1 MRCPKAQELLSARF
15 DGEVDGAG
23 DCAVEAHLSRCP
35 ACQRFAAN
43 LPVCS
48 QALDAVFAPEPRPGF
63 AERLMARL
71 PEAPAKYPRLR
82 EWFDALRPV
91 PAAAAAVALVC
102 GVFLA
107 TSMNG
112 EQPQRSAQK
121 DPGQT
126 LYAESFDA
134 LPSDS
139 TGARCL
145 VLLQEA
151 GN

>member
-1 MRCPKAQELLSARF
+1 MRCPKAQKLLSTRF
-15 DGEVDGAG
+15 DQEVEGIG
-23 DCAVEAHLSRCP
+23 NSVLETHLSRCS

-48 QALDAVFAPEPRPGF
+48 KALDAVFAPEPRPGF
-63 AERLMARL
+63 AERVMARL
-71 PEAPAKYPRLR
+71 PETPAKYPRLR
-82 EWFDALRPV
+82 GWFDSLRPA
-91 PAAAAAVALVC
+91 PAVAAAVALVC
-102 GVFLA
+102 GIFLA
-107 TSMNG
+107 TLMNG
-112 EQPQRSAQK
+112 EQPQRFANK

-126 LYAESFDA
+126 LYAESFAA

-139 TGARCL
+139 TGARYL

>member
-1 MRCPKAQELLSARF
+1 MRCPKAQKLLSTRF
-15 DGEVDGAG
+15 DQEVEGAG
-23 DCAVEAHLSRCP
+23 HRALDAHLSRCI

-43 LPVCS
+43 LSVCDQS
-48 QALDAVFAPEPRPGF
+48 LEAVFAPEPRPGF
-63 AERLMARL
+63 AERVMARL
-71 PEAPAKYPRLR
+71 PENPAKYPRLR
-82 EWFDALRPV
+82 EWFGALRPA
-91 PAAAAAVALVC
+91 PAVAAAVALAC

-112 EQPQRSAQK
+112 KQPQRVAQE
-121 DPGQT
+121 DPGRV
-126 LYAESFDA
+126 LYAESFEA

>member
-1 MRCPKAQELLSARF
+1 MRCSKAQKLLSARF
-15 DGEVDGAG
+15 DQEVEGTG
-23 DCAVEAHLSRCP
+23 DRALEAHLNRCS

-48 QALDAVFAPEPRPGF
+48 QALDAVFAPEPRLGF
-63 AERLMARL
+63 AERVMARL
-71 PEAPAKYPRLR
+71 PETPAKYPRLR
-82 EWFDALRPV
+82 EWFDALRPA
-91 PAAAAAVALVC
+91 PALAAGVALAC
-102 GVFLA
+102 GIFLA

-112 EQPQRSAQK
+112 EQPQRVAK
-121 DPGQT
+121 EDPGQT
-126 LYAESFDA
+126 LYAESFAA